1 MKKSILSNCERNFI
15 NTAIQEKTRL
25 DGRNLFEARPV
36 DIYFGSNWGSCI
48 VSLGKTRVVAQVSC
62 DIQQPKASRPNEGTI
77 FINVE
82 LNSIAAQHLESNRQS
97 EAAILI
103 NRQLEKC
110 IKDSRCIDL
119 ESLCIV
125 ADKKVWNLRL
135 DINILNHDGNLIDC
149 ASIAALAALMHFHR
163 PDVTSTGTN
172 IIIHPFNEKDPLP
185 LTLFFLPVCVSFITF
200 ESGVT
205 VMDPTYMEERVGVAQ
220 LTLGVNSYAELCSLH
235 FDYLTKTLTVEDV
248 ISVASSY
255 AAKHA
260 TQLIQQIKE
269 VVAKD
274 ISLRFS
280 KDSTY
285 SCHIKEFIVSSR
297 ITSMYNDN
305 ISIKLNNWKISEE
318 SKSEVHEN
326 NDNEECNRIV
336 KVGEGFAELIPDETK
351 VIGDGGHNSW
361 CVSSEEETSDVEIIS
376 VEKASNIETYKGES
390 GDDSEEEVV
399 EIIDSTDLV

>member
-36 DIYFGSNWGSCI
+36 DIYFGSNWGSCV

-62 DIQQPKASRPNEGTI
+62 DIQQPKASRPNEGMI
-77 FINVE
+77 YIN
-82 LNSIAAQHLESNRQS
+82 
-97 EAAILI
+97 
-103 NRQLEKC
+103 
-110 IKDSRCIDL
+110 
-119 ESLCIV
+119 
-125 ADKKVWNLRL
+125 VWNLRL

-220 LTLGVNSYAELCSLH
+220 LTLGVNSYTELCSLH

-248 ISVASSY
+248 ISIASSY

-260 TQLIQQIKE
+260 TQLIQQIKD

-285 SCHIKEFIVSSR
+285 SCHIKEFIVSSK

-305 ISIKLNNWKISEE
+305 ISIKLNNWKNSEE
-318 SKSEVHEN
+318 SKNEVHEN
-326 NDNEECNRIV
+326 NDNEECSHIV

-361 CVSSEEETSDVEIIS
+361 CVSSEEEASDVEIIS
-376 VEKASNIETYKGES
+376 VEKPSNIETYKAES
-390 GDDSEEEVV
+390 DDDSEEEVV
-399 EIIDSTDLV
+399 EIIDSIDLV